1 MGRFGIDATIGLP
14 AHDALLDAILAFF
27 QGNPSV
33 IGGFVSGSTARGG
46 MDVDSDLDI
55 GIVFESADARAAAWA
70 SRWDWQ
76 LAGWFH
82 RFDAD
87 HIKPHFIIYL
97 FEVARFAVAET
108 STAKRAVAI
117 RADIHLYLVDELP
130 PVEGGPYV
138 LAWDDTGA
146 LQAWLDALPARAP
159 EAPDWSAAPHEDE
172 RFWAWLVYL
181 YNHVHRGEYYHCAYG
196 FPELRDILE
205 QWAARL
211 GGRARFGVRR
221 LESTPW
227 AKRLLDSDL
236 FPGPN
241 RASLKACMLAA
252 IELQLELRSE
262 IETLGVAWTTEPGAI
277 PVVTRLV
284 ESL

>member
-1 MGRFGIDATIGLP
+1 MTAQLGIDALAGLP
-14 AHDALLDAILAFF
+14 EHSALLSALLGFLRPMP
-27 QGNPSV
+27 GV
-33 IGGFVSGSTARGG
+33 IGCFVSGSVARGQ
-46 MDVDSDLDI
+46 MDVDSDLDV
-55 GIVFESADARAAAWA
+55 GIVFESADARAAAWS

-76 LAGWFH
+76 IGEWFH

-97 FEVARFAVAET
+97 FQP
-108 STAKRAVAI
+108 AI
-117 RADIHLYLVDELP
+117 RADLNLYLVDELP

-138 LAWDDTGA
+138 VAWDDRGA
-146 LQAWLDALPARAP
+146 LKAWLDALPKHEP
-159 EAPDWSAAPHEDE
+159 GAPDWSGAAHEDE

-205 QWAARL
+205 QWSARL
-211 GGRARFGVRR
+211 GGCDRFSVRR
-221 LESTPW
+221 LESAPW
-227 AKRLLDSDL
+227 AERLLARDL
-236 FPGPN
+236 FPRPG

-262 IETLGVAWTTEPGAI
+262 IEKLGVVWVTKPKAI
-277 PVVTRLV
+277 DAVTRLIN
-284 ESL
+284 SLC

>member
-1 MGRFGIDATIGLP
+1 MTAQLGLDALVDLP
-14 AHDALLDAILAFF
+14 DHSALLDALLGFF
-27 QGNPSV
+27 RPMPGV
-33 IGGFVSGSTARGG
+33 IGSFLSGSAARGQ
-46 MDVDSDLDI
+46 MDVDSDLDL

-70 SRWDWQ
+70 SRWDWP

-87 HIKPHFIIYL
+87 HIKPHFIIY
-97 FEVARFAVAET
+97 VFAGAEK
-108 STAKRAVAI
+108 AGAI
-117 RADIHLYLVDELP
+117 RADLNLYRVDDLP
-130 PVEGGPYV
+130 PAAGGPYL

-146 LQAWLDALPARAP
+146 LQEWLDALPAQEPVAP
-159 EAPDWSAAPHEDE
+159 EWGAAVHEDE

-211 GGRARFGVRR
+211 GGQARFGVRR
-221 LESTPW
+221 LDSAPW
-227 AKRLLDSDL
+227 AERLLANDL
-236 FPGPN
+236 FPKPD

-252 IELQLELRSE
+252 IELQLELRNE
-262 IETLGVAWTTEPGAI
+262 LKLDTAWRTSRATI
-277 PVVTRLV
+277 DKVTRLV